1 MDDSWVGPE
10 YASQY
15 TLVLKPN
22 GVCTYG
28 GKACTYTFGQRD
40 FAQDASSN
48 GKDVH
53 KSIIITVPGSSYG
66 TSLFAYRDNELGD
79 GDIEYYVYAGY

>member
-10 YASQY
+10 YASQN
-15 TLVLKPN
+15 TLVLKPG

-53 KSIIITVPGSSYG
+53 KSIIITVPGSYG
-66 TSLFAYRDNELGD
+66 TSLFAYRDNE
-79 GDIEYYVYAGY
+79 